1 MSNFV
6 FIRFNIKNG
15 GKKMND
21 INYIGFTS
29 KNGEPWDKLK
39 QENFKKDKTFT
50 TFRGYGPKKDKYYE
64 NNINNIFIVSLDRRQ
79 IGKAQLLKKEYIWSD
94 EIPLE
99 TIQKDTFK
107 NFTKEQWADQ
117 MEEFYGN
124 KKIFGY
130 LLTFKILDVDF
141 NGQK

>member
-1 MSNFV
+1 
-6 FIRFNIKNG
+6 
-15 GKKMND
+15 MND

-79 IGKAQLLKKEYIWSD
+79 IGKAQLLKKNISGLMRYHLKLYRKIHS
-94 EIPLE
+94 
-99 TIQKDTFK
+99 K
-107 NFTKEQWADQ
+107 
-117 MEEFYGN
+117 FY
-124 KKIFGY
+124 
-130 LLTFKILDVDF
+130 
-141 NGQK
+141 